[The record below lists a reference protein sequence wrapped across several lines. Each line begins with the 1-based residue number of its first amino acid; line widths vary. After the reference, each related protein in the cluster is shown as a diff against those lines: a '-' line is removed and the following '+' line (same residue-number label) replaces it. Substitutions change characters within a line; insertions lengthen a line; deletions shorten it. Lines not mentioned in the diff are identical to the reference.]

1 MTKKFHQSAAVIIA
15 ITIGVIIIAILIG
28 IATSAR
34 WTATAQA
41 VPMDKE
47 VVGYLGGVQRPI
59 FKIKLEGH
67 DYYYA
72 TGMHGFSVWHNENCT
87 NPVHSE

>member
-1 MTKKFHQSAAVIIA
+1 MKSHQFTAIIIA
-15 ITIGVIIIAILIG
+15 LLIGVIIFAILTG
-28 IATSAR
+28 IAMSAR
-34 WTATAQA
+34 CTATTQA

-87 NPVHSE
+87 NPVHSK